1 MIKSLD
7 KKSNKCNNIN
17 CEIAYLF
24 KYRGAKMR
32 KDLFEL
38 LDERLPEM
46 SKSHKLIAGYIKKS
60 GEIAAYLTATKLGA
74 AIGVSE
80 STVVRFALEL
90 GFSGY
95 PEFQSVLQQS
105 LRSKLTAAQRID
117 VADNMLSDSKV
128 ASGIL
133 TADMNNIKESLANLD
148 EESFNQAVDTIC
160 RAKSIFIIGIRS
172 SSMLAD
178 FLNHYLCYM
187 FGNVKLLFSNST
199 NELFEQI
206 FRITKDD
213 VLIAISFPRYSSRTK
228 LAAEFAKKKGASVIA
243 ITDSDSS
250 PIASYADSKLYA
262 KSDMASFVDSL
273 VAPLSII
280 NALIAAIGRKKKDTI
295 KETFD
300 DLEKIWEEYDVYER
314 GRK

>member
-1 MIKSLD
+1 
-7 KKSNKCNNIN
+7 
-17 CEIAYLF
+17 
-24 KYRGAKMR
+24 MR

-38 LDERLPEM
+38 IEERLPEM
-46 SKSHKLIAGYIKKS
+46 SKSHKLIAGYIKNS

-105 LRSKLTAAQRID
+105 LRTKLTAAQRID

-148 EESFNQAVDTIC
+148 EASFNQAVDTIC
-160 RAKSIFIIGIRS
+160 SAKNIFIIGIRS

-206 FRITKDD
+206 FRISKDD

-250 PIASYADSKLYA
+250 PIAAYADSKLYA

>member
-1 MIKSLD
+1 
-7 KKSNKCNNIN
+7 
-17 CEIAYLF
+17 
-24 KYRGAKMR
+24 MR

-38 LDERLPEM
+38 IEERLPEM
-46 SKSHKLIAGYIKKS
+46 SKSHKLIAGYIKNS

-80 STVVRFALEL
+80 STVVRFALEM

-95 PEFQSVLQQS
+95 PEFQNVLQQS

-148 EESFNQAVDTIC
+148 ESSFNQAVDTIC
-160 RAKSIFIIGIRS
+160 SAKNIFIIGIRS

-206 FRITKDD
+206 FRISKED

-250 PIASYADSKLYA
+250 PIAAYADSKLYA

>member
-1 MIKSLD
+1 
-7 KKSNKCNNIN
+7 
-17 CEIAYLF
+17 
-24 KYRGAKMR
+24 MR

-38 LDERLPEM
+38 IEERLPEM
-46 SKSHKLIAGYIKKS
+46 SKSHKLIAGYIKNS

-80 STVVRFALEL
+80 STVVRFALEM

-95 PEFQSVLQQS
+95 PEFQNVLQQS

-148 EESFNQAVDTIC
+148 EASFNQAVDTIC
-160 RAKSIFIIGIRS
+160 SAKNIFIIGIRS

-206 FRITKDD
+206 FRISKED

-250 PIASYADSKLYA
+250 PIAAYAVSKLYA

>member
-1 MIKSLD
+1 
-7 KKSNKCNNIN
+7 
-17 CEIAYLF
+17 
-24 KYRGAKMR
+24 MR

-38 LDERLPEM
+38 IEERLPEM
-46 SKSHKLIAGYIKKS
+46 SKSHKLIAGYIKNS

-80 STVVRFALEL
+80 STVVRFALEM

-95 PEFQSVLQQS
+95 PEFQNVLQQS

-148 EESFNQAVDTIC
+148 EASFNQAVDTIC
-160 RAKSIFIIGIRS
+160 SAKNIFIIGIRS

-206 FRITKDD
+206 FRISKDD

-250 PIASYADSKLYA
+250 PIAAYADSKLYA